1 MAESSL
7 HTLHSDDP
15 APILQLEKISKS
27 FGPVNVINEV
37 SIDVRPGRVLALLGE
52 NGAGKSTLIKMMSG
66 VYQPDDGRIL
76 VDGQPTTLPDTKTAE
91 ALGIATIHQELNLVP
106 TMTVAENVMLGRTPR
121 KWGMVN
127 FKHLRR
133 QAQAALD
140 LIGVDVDL
148 NAEVGSLGI
157 ARQQMVEIA
166 KALSMNA
173 RILILDEPTAAL
185 TGREIDQLFKVVEE
199 LKAKGVGMVFIS
211 HHLDEIA
218 RIGDTVSVLR
228 DGQFIAELPADTDED
243 ELVRL
248 MVGRS
253 IENQYPRHIPVVG
266 EPLLEVKNLSAAGRF
281 TNVSLTVRA
290 GEVVGLAGLVGA
302 GRTEVVR
309 SIAGVD
315 HVDSGEVFVA
325 GKKLKSGDIAE
336 AIKHGIGHIPE
347 DRKAQ
352 GLVLGSSV
360 EENLGLATLA
370 STAKAGLVDRAGQHK
385 RAVDVAEKLRIRM
398 ANIKQPI
405 RDLSGG
411 NQQKAV
417 FGRWVLA
424 GSNVLL
430 LDEPT
435 RGVDVGAKVEIYN
448 IINEITEKGG
458 AVLMVSS
465 ELPEVLGMADRILV
479 MSGGRIAG
487 ELPVEGTTQDDVM
500 ALAVSQVDDSITEE
514 AAAEIDSMKEDR

>member
-1 MAESSL
+1 MTQHAG
-7 HTLHSDDP
+7 DP
-15 APILQLEKISKS
+15 PPVLRLEEVSKS
-27 FGPVNVINEV
+27 FGPVNVIDRV
-37 SIDVRPGRVLALLGE
+37 SIDVRPGRVQALLGE
-52 NGAGKSTLIKMMSG
+52 NGAGKSTLIKMMAG
-66 VYQPDDGRIL
+66 VHQPDGGRIL
-76 VDGQPTTLPDTKTAE
+76 IDGQPTVLPSTRSAE
-91 ALGIATIHQELNLVP
+91 NHGIATIHQELNLVP

-121 KWGMVN
+121 RFGMVN
-127 FKHLRR
+127 FTHLRR
-133 QAQAALD
+133 QARAALD
-140 LIGVDVDL
+140 LIGVDVSL
-148 NAEVGSLGI
+148 NTEVGSLGI

-173 RILILDEPTAAL
+173 RMLILDEPTAAL
-185 TGREIDQLFKVVEE
+185 TGREIDQLFRVVDD
-199 LKAKGVGMVFIS
+199 LKARGVAMVFIS

-228 DGQFIAELPADTDED
+228 DGKFIAELPADTGED

-253 IENQYPRHIPVVG
+253 IDNQYPRVAPEIG
-266 EPLLEVKNLSAAGRF
+266 EPLLEVSNLSAAGRF
-281 TNVSLTVRA
+281 SDISLSVRA

-309 SIAGVD
+309 GIAGVD
-315 HVDSGEVFVA
+315 PVDSGEVKVN
-325 GKKLKSGDIAE
+325 GKRLRTHDIAA
-336 AIKHGIGHIPE
+336 AIAAGIGHVPE

-352 GLVLGSSV
+352 GLVPDASIS
-360 EENLGLATLA
+360 ENLGLATMA
-370 STAKAGLVDRAGQHK
+370 PTARLGLVDRRGQL
-385 RAVDVAEKLRIRM
+385 RRSTEVAQKLRIRM
-398 ANIKQPI
+398 ADIGQPI

-424 GSNVLL
+424 GSKVLL

-448 IINEITEKGG
+448 IINDITAAGG

-487 ELPVEGTTQDDVM
+487 ELPAAGSTQDDVM
-500 ALAVSQVDDSITEE
+500 SLAVSQVESSITEKAE
-514 AAAEIDSMKEDR
+514 AELEKEGR

>member
-1 MAESSL
+1 MVNSEQAL
-7 HTLHSDDP
+7 NPHDP
-15 APILQLEKISKS
+15 APILQLDKVSKS
-27 FGPVNVINEV
+27 FGPVNVINLV

-66 VYQPDDGRIL
+66 VYQPDGGQIL
-76 VDGQPTTLPDTKTAE
+76 VDGKPTTLPDTKTAE
-91 ALGIATIHQELNLVP
+91 SFGIATIHQELNLVP

-121 KWGMVN
+121 KWGLVN

-148 NAEVGSLGI
+148 NAQVGSLGI

-185 TGREIDQLFKVVEE
+185 TGREIDQLFKVVDQ
-199 LKAKGVGMVFIS
+199 LKEKGVAMVFIS

-253 IENQYPRHIPVVG
+253 IENQYPRSAPEIG
-266 EPLLEVKNLSAAGRF
+266 QPLLEVKNLNAEGRF
-281 TNVSLTVRA
+281 TDISLTVRA

-315 HVDSGEVFVA
+315 KVDSGEVIVA
-325 GKKLKSGDIAE
+325 GKKLRGGDISE
-336 AIKHGIGHIPE
+336 AIKNGIGHIPE

-360 EENLGLATLA
+360 EDNLGLATLA
-370 STAKAGLVDRAGQHK
+370 STARAGLVDRSGQHK
-385 RAVDVAEKLRIRM
+385 RAAEVAEKLRIRM
-398 ANIKQPI
+398 ASLKQPI
-405 RDLSGG
+405 SDLSGG

-448 IINEITEKGG
+448 IINEMTEKGG

-487 ELPVEGTTQDDVM
+487 ELPAKGTTQDDVM

-514 AAAEIDSMKEDR
+514 AAAEIENTKEDR